1 MLARRER
8 INVRPTIRTFLRQ
21 LNVKNP
27 AYVVQNIAFE
37 LARRSER
44 TVPARWLKRLS
55 QSLGLVAEPRP
66 FEPNLF
72 TSWPTAIWNEA
83 SLLGEVLALARG
95 AVSEPRSSRAGRS
108 SEGSVYT
115 PAAIARAM
123 IQEAHVGPRRVVDP
137 ACGAGVFLLEA
148 FERAFLR
155 RLESGQTQE
164 QAARHAF
171 CHEIT
176 GVDVDAEALAVAEFS
191 LRLHALRLSGLSD
204 DVPLDLQQADALL
217 PLPSLDGQCECI
229 VGNPPFVEGRGL
241 ATAHVA
247 LLRERFNV
255 ASTGKVN
262 LFAVFVERAFE
273 LLKDDGVLT
282 LILPATFQR
291 NSRYKALRELL
302 LRNTIESIK
311 PLEAS
316 IFEDRA
322 VETVVLR
329 ARKRPPARGWRVE
342 LRDGRLPQTQLPIG
356 PVLRFS
362 DPLPTTLRKQI
373 DRMERHG
380 VPLSDCCEIRDG
392 ISTGFQPFP
401 LRLLGRRDGD
411 AFVAQD
417 GTRIPFNPAIHKK
430 VIDGCEFS
438 AHSPIEWQ
446 GRYIEYD
453 KTHEHTPPHPG
464 RAFNCQLRD
473 ASIYDRAEK
482 IVTRQTAR
490 GLIATLDRQRYFVR
504 NSVHATYTRP
514 AHAQLSMNALCAA
527 MNSTFYSNYLLALTG
542 ETGDVFPQVHI
553 ADLKRIPILPG
564 LLRVDGALD
573 RLGAQLLEMHT
584 ASRRDAGAIEAAKS
598 DVESIL
604 QSAFGC

>member
-1 MLARRER
+1 
-8 INVRPTIRTFLRQ
+8 
-21 LNVKNP
+21 
-27 AYVVQNIAFE
+27 VQSLAFE
-37 LARRSER
+37 LANRSDR

-55 QSLGLVAEPRP
+55 SSMGLSAEPKLLS
-66 FEPNLF
+66 PNLF
-72 TSWPTAIWNEA
+72 TNWPAAIWNEA

-95 AVSEPRSSRAGRS
+95 AATAPRSSRSGRS

-171 CHEIT
+171 THEIT

-191 LRLHALRLSGLSD
+191 LRMHALRLSGLSD
-204 DVPLDLQQADALL
+204 DVALDLQQADALL

-241 ATAHVA
+241 ASSHVA

-311 PLEAS
+311 PLEGS

-342 LRDGRLPQTQLPIG
+342 LRDGRLPQAQLPIG

-373 DRMERHG
+373 ERMERHG
-380 VPLSDCCEIRDG
+380 VPLSDCCEVRDG

-401 LRLLGRRDGD
+401 LRLLGRKDGPF
-411 AFVAQD
+411 FVAQD
-417 GTRIPFNPAIHKK
+417 GTRVPFNPAIHKK

-438 AHSPIEWQ
+438 SHTPIEWQ

-453 KTHEHTPPHPG
+453 KSHEHTPPHPG

-473 ASIYDRAEK
+473 AAIYDRAEK

-514 AHAQLSMNALCAA
+514 AHAQLSLNALCAA

-542 ETGDVFPQVHI
+542 ENGDVFPQVHI

-564 LLRVDGALD
+564 LLRIDGALD
-573 RLGAQLLEMHT
+573 HLGAQLLELH
-584 ASRRDAGAIEAAKS
+584 AAPHRDTEAIAAAKA
-598 DVESIL
+598 DVESL
-604 QSAFGC
+604 LTSAFGC